1 MAAGAWR
8 LGKLALVAGTVV
20 LLAAATACASDSSQE
35 TTQRLEEQLADLEQ
49 RLTEAEFQP
58 AAAPRDGE
66 RGLEERLSDLTAEIA
81 ALELQLGVIQAMIEE
96 GSPAADP
103 SGLPERLF
111 ALEQKLAALGTLGPM
126 SMDMGAPAPEATMMT
141 PAATPD
147 ATVMAAPTPTA
158 GATVAVPS
166 IQEIGIIENYA
177 ATQFYP
183 QNMVVLKDI
192 PVIMY
197 LTRLHREH
205 VNRFTISPFY
215 SSSAVILPG
224 EIGVIEFVP
233 DQIGEFKI
241 RNVGHGFEATLI
253 VVETEA
259 ERQEYIAGRG
269 RQMYALIHSVDDF
282 QIFPSQL
289 VIQEGIPTT
298 IFNIGIKAQHEVS
311 FEPFYTPEGLNI
323 RPGEITTIEFTPDE
337 TGAFTIRHELHGFTG
352 RLIVEGR

>member
-58 AAAPRDGE
+58 AAAPRDSE
-66 RGLEERLSDLTAEIA
+66 RGLEERLSDLAAEIA
-81 ALELQLGVIQAMIEE
+81 ALEVQLGVIQAMIEE

-126 SMDMGAPAPEATMMT
+126 SIDMGAPAPEAAMMT

-241 RNVGHGFEATLI
+241 RNVGHDFEATLI
-253 VVETEA
+253 VVET
-259 ERQEYIAGRG
+259 RVT
-269 RQMYALIHSVDDF
+269 S
-282 QIFPSQL
+282 
-289 VIQEGIPTT
+289 
-298 IFNIGIKAQHEVS
+298 
-311 FEPFYTPEGLNI
+311 
-323 RPGEITTIEFTPDE
+323 GE
-337 TGAFTIRHELHGFTG
+337 G
-352 RLIVEGR
+352 RLLALVNTTHFVRSANA